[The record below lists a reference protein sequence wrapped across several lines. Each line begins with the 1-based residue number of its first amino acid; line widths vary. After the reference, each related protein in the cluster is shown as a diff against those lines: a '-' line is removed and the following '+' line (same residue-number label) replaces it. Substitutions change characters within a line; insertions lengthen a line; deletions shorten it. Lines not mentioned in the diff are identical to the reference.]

1 MSARKGKNLEWVK
14 NQLKLLEDILEQD
27 ATSRCKNI
35 QSRIELRIAQACVD
49 KQIGQKPQVVE
60 EYNGEWVPI
69 RYSCQECGG
78 DLINVL
84 VHYCPNCGQKI
95 DWEEAENNGKIND

>member
-1 MSARKGKNLEWVK
+1 MDYIEAKERCRKLKESLSTSLGVDEAFGNNGAVMSEF
-14 NQLKLLEDILEQD
+14 
-27 ATSRCKNI
+27 
-35 QSRIELRIAQACVD
+35 AQTCENALD
-49 KQIGQKPQVVE
+49 KQIGQKPLVVE

-78 DLINVL
+78 DLINMF

-95 DWEEAENNGKIND
+95 DFKEG